1 MLWFTRA
8 ALAFTL
14 PLSAFVLF
22 PRDARAQ
29 APTRSGYTEQRTEA
43 GAAVVFDD
51 DLAKGTTFDPV
62 GRQNS
67 VPGYQAKRAA
77 IAQSDCALDP
87 DGSLAA
93 HRLV

>member
-62 GRQNS
+62 GNIVRA
-67 VPGYQAKRAA
+67 PPRAA
-77 IAQSDCALDP
+77 RVTLLRPRYNFVSEMLK
-87 DGSLAA
+87 SVENL
-93 HRLV
+93 